1 MEFICGSS
9 KITNLT
15 SQMLMKIKYFGTSQ
29 LVGGKLL
36 GRAASI
42 ADCNILLGLLDPE
55 GGGTAVSKFL

>member
-15 SQMLMKIKYFGTSQ
+15 SQLLGKINYFGTSQ
-29 LVGGKLL
+29 FVGGKLL

-42 ADCNILLGLLDPE
+42 AGCNILLGLLDPE
-55 GGGTAVSKFL
+55 EGGNTLSKFL